1 MIIQLDNPNHPVAT
15 VNAIVLADADRLI
28 LFIMGYQALVAKLL
42 DVYVAVDYEDS
53 NLANVDGVALLN
65 DYFGNLLKPKKG

>member
-15 VNAIVLADADRLI
+15 VNAIALTNTDRLI
-28 LFIMGYQALVAKLL
+28 LLIMRDQALDTKLL

-53 NLANVDGVALLN
+53 DLANVDGVALLN
-65 DYFGNLLKPKKG
+65 DYFGNLLKPKIG